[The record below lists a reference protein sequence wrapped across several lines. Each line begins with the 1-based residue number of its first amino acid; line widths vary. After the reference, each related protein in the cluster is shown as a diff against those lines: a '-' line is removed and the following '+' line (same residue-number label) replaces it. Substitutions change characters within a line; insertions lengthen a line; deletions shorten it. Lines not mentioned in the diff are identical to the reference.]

1 MSGLL
6 MESLEGRERRGQH
19 SDSNSADCLKSEF
32 DRKHEDTDE
41 HHHLFSILELSEN

>member
-1 MSGLL
+1 MSGPL
-6 MESLEGRERRGQH
+6 MEGLAGRERRGQH
-19 SDSNSADCLKSEF
+19 RDRNSADCLKNEF